1 MSTRTAPSTT
11 APSIADRTGT
21 RRRRRRVG
29 GIAVAAGLVLATVA
43 CDATIDGQTLTAID
57 AQEDAWYSN
66 GDEPYLAVIQFRVT
80 PGIVG
85 STQVHYLGNLQE
97 VGQHI
102 HDGDT
107 ATIPDAMGLASY
119 PDVHYADLGQIL
131 DGGSPEIIGAV
142 TVAMESDASPWSAI
156 NSIMDDVAAEL
167 DLQLRTQI
175 ETLSF
180 AEIVDGDTAA
190 DRLAGAAASIQA
202 AAEPS
207 FWRGVGIWFSSFG
220 DPDDVIDFKVIF
232 RVAVTNELQ
241 DLVDAKLGTGLPDSV
256 VGGSLRNGPLDIDY
270 SGDGATYRVH
280 WDIAST

>member
-1 MSTRTAPSTT
+1 MPTSTT
-11 APSIADRTGT
+11 APSTRNGT
-21 RRRRRRVG
+21 RRRPRRVA
-29 GIAVAAGLVLATVA
+29 GIAVAAGLVLATAA

-57 AQEDAWYSN
+57 AQEESWYSN

-85 STQVHYLGNLQE
+85 STQVHFLGNLQE
-97 VGQHI
+97 VAQHMD
-102 HDGDT
+102 DGDS
-107 ATIPDAMGLASY
+107 AAIPDAMGLASY
-119 PDVHYADLGQIL
+119 PNVHYADLGQIL
-131 DGGSPEIIGAV
+131 NGGSPEIIGAV

-156 NSIMDDVAAEL
+156 NGIMDDVAAEL

-180 AEIVDGDTAA
+180 AQIVDGDTAA
-190 DRLAGAAASIQA
+190 ERLAGAAASIQA

-232 RVAVTNELQ
+232 RVAVTGELQ
-241 DLVDAKLGTGLPDSV
+241 GLVDTKLGTGLPDSV
-256 VGGSLRNGPLDIDY
+256 VGGALRNGPLDVDY